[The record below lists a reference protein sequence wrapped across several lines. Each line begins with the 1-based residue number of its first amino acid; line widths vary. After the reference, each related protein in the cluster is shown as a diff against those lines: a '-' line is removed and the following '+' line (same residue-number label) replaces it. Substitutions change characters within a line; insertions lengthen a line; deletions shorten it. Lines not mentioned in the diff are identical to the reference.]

1 MLKKTK
7 KMYCAILHCVS
18 IKTVE
23 IQIRLLKISSTKK
36 ITSENAAF
44 ETRIKNF
51 SCQGKLMSTLRIFIL
66 LMIISTRDR
75 VYF

>member
-1 MLKKTK
+1 MKIEKR
-7 KMYCAILHCVS
+7 YCGS

-23 IQIRLLKISSTKK
+23 IRIKLLKIPSTKM
-36 ITSENAAF
+36 INSENAAF
-44 ETRIKNF
+44 ERRIKNF
-51 SCQGKLMSTLRIFIL
+51 SFQGKVMPALRIFDL